1 MNDTRAASRLPQN
14 KPIGVF
20 DSGVGGLTVVK
31 ALAERLPRE
40 NLVYF
45 GDTARVPYGGKSAS
59 TIARYA
65 NEIISFLLAADVKAL
80 VIACNSI
87 SAVAAEDI
95 RRDRAGMPV
104 LDVITAGAKTAA
116 AKTKNKRVG
125 VVGTIATVDS
135 QAYPQKIKAI
145 DPDVAVSS
153 AACPLFVPLV
163 EEGWVDD
170 EVTAMVA
177 RRYLDPVAAQGVDTL
192 VLGCTHYPLLRPLLQ
207 RLYPG
212 LGIVDSAVAT
222 AQETFEKLQKAGLLN
237 DGTQETGRRRFVV
250 SDRPQRFRET
260 AELFLG
266 ESLSDLEVRR
276 LEV

>member
-266 ESLSDLEVRR
+266 ESLGDLEVRR

>member
-177 RRYLDPVAAQGVDTL
+177 RRYLDPIAAQGVDTL

-266 ESLSDLEVRR
+266 ESLGDLEVRR

>member
-116 AKTKNKRVG
+116 AKTRNKRVG

-135 QAYPQKIKAI
+135 QA
-145 DPDVAVSS
+145 
-153 AACPLFVPLV
+153 
-163 EEGWVDD
+163 
-170 EVTAMVA
+170 
-177 RRYLDPVAAQGVDTL
+177 
-192 VLGCTHYPLLRPLLQ
+192 
-207 RLYPG
+207 
-212 LGIVDSAVAT
+212 
-222 AQETFEKLQKAGLLN
+222 
-237 DGTQETGRRRFVV
+237 
-250 SDRPQRFRET
+250 
-260 AELFLG
+260 
-266 ESLSDLEVRR
+266 
-276 LEV
+276 

>member
-116 AKTKNKRVG
+116 AKTRNKRVG

-266 ESLSDLEVRR
+266 ESLGDLEVRR

>member
-1 MNDTRAASRLPQN
+1 MNDTRAASRLPQH

-20 DSGVGGLTVVK
+20 ASGVGGLTVVK

-116 AKTKNKRVG
+116 AKTRNKRVG

>member
-116 AKTKNKRVG
+116 AKTRNKRVG

>member
-116 AKTKNKRVG
+116 AKTRNKRVG

-177 RRYLDPVAAQGVDTL
+177 RRYLDPIAAQGVDTL

>member
-65 NEIISFLLAADVKAL
+65 NEIISFLLAADIKAL

-177 RRYLDPVAAQGVDTL
+177 RRYLDPIAAQGVDTL

-266 ESLSDLEVRR
+266 ESLGDLEVRR

>member
-95 RRDRAGMPV
+95 RRDLAGMPV

-116 AKTKNKRVG
+116 AKTRNKRVG